1 VDGLDLKLAIVN
13 GTGNA
18 RKLLDKIRSGEAEY
32 HFIEIMGC
40 PGGCITGGGQPIHIL
55 MKWLKLEN

>member
-18 RKLLDKIRSGEAEY
+18 KKLLDKIRSGEAEY

-40 PGGCITGGGQPIHIL
+40 PGGYTIL